1 MTIDATKLADSLHVN
16 LDETEELTT
25 LEGLISTSK
34 ELIKS
39 SVNYSLPDAE
49 LEQYPM
55 FDAAVSALATALYYD
70 RTLENGIPKAVN
82 IMIVH
87 LQGRLGGF

>member
-1 MTIDATKLADSLHVN
+1 MTVDATKLADSLHVN
-16 LDETEELTT
+16 LDETEELIT

-34 ELIKS
+34 ELIRS
-39 SVNYSLPDAE
+39 SVNYSLPYDE
-49 LEQYPM
+49 LEQYPI

>member
-1 MTIDATKLADSLHVN
+1 MTVDATKLADSLHVN
-16 LDETEELTT
+16 LDETEELIT

-49 LEQYPM
+49 LEQYPI
-55 FDAAVSALATALYYD
+55 FDAAVSALAAALYYD
-70 RTLENGIPKAVN
+70 RTLENGMPKAVN

>member
-1 MTIDATKLADSLHVN
+1 MTVDATKLADSLHVN
-16 LDETEELTT
+16 LDETEELIT

-49 LEQYPM
+49 LEQYLI

-70 RTLENGIPKAVN
+70 RTLENGMPKAVN